1 MLVDGAL
8 FIVVQTGVHGLRHGQ
23 GVDIGR
29 LQLDAAALGCCPQKA
44 HIKGVDVVSH
54 QNAVARKGKKSF
66 QRFLFAGGVRYH
78 LVGDA
83 GQLGDLGGDGLTGL
97 DEGIELLHHLA
108 VADDDRAN
116 LSKILYA
123 GVKTGGLGIEH
134 AEFTVQRL
142 ILYAVNAGHHVVHK
156 IGFAPV
162 DELEIRVFFVD
173 VIGCQ
178 HGFRIALTHAVV
190 GDGNGGVSHAVR
202 QLDDAAGVAEA
213 VHAGKL
219 GVQMQLH
226 PLFRG
231 SILPLFA
238 LHDQHIV
245 GAHDVVVL
253 VFIVG
258 AVATHNDRAAL
269 ANALPLGAVLPFLC
283 ADLQVD
289 RSGIVGDGHSIDL
302 AVVALDLGKEHI
314 APDHALAALAAQ
326 ILEGGKVFGGEH
338 FAVEDGDR
346 LVGKVE
352 SLHLDGR
359 CGVLF
364 LEFDHRR
371 CDLALQL
378 FLHLLLLRRSHC
390 ALQRYLGGN
399 AGMLGNTLCK
409 QFLKAHLLQKL
420 CAVAHPHRDVL
431 PGDGNAAPVQKAVD
445 GHTVPLHVLQQD
457 AQSVLI
463 QHGIAEQVFDLQF
476 KAFIV
481 RLQGSQQPG
490 AEVLIQR
497 GGTAQGKLDLP
508 VLPQHPGV
516 LHDHL
521 PETGRKIR
529 VRHKLRPQLGNKWF
543 HKWYSFLVGSLQ
555 HKLPHPFLQV
565 WQ

>member
-1 MLVDGAL
+1 M
-8 FIVVQTGVHGLRHGQ
+8 
-23 GVDIGR
+23 
-29 LQLDAAALGCCPQKA
+29 
-44 HIKGVDVVSH
+44 
-54 QNAVARKGKKSF
+54 
-66 QRFLFAGGVRYH
+66 
-78 LVGDA
+78 
-83 GQLGDLGGDGLTGL
+83 
-97 DEGIELLHHLA
+97 
-108 VADDDRAN
+108 
-116 LSKILYA
+116 
-123 GVKTGGLGIEH
+123 
-134 AEFTVQRL
+134 
-142 ILYAVNAGHHVVHK
+142 
-156 IGFAPV
+156 
-162 DELEIRVFFVD
+162 D

-245 GAHDVVVL
+245 GVHDVVVL

-258 AVATHNDRAAL
+258 AVAPHNDRAAL

-283 ADLQVD
+283 TDFQVD
-289 RSGIVGDGHSIDL
+289 RAGIVGDRHGVDL

-326 ILEGGKVFGGEH
+326 ILEGRKVFGGEH
-338 FAVEDGDR
+338 FAVEDGNR

-352 SLHLDGR
+352 PLHLDRR

-390 ALQRYLGGN
+390 ALQRHLGGN
-399 AGMLGNTLCK
+399 AGMLGNALCK
-409 QFLKAHLLQKL
+409 QFFKAHLLQKL
-420 CAVAHPHRDVL
+420 CTVAHPHRDVL

-457 AQSVLI
+457 AQSVLV
-463 QHGIAEQVFDLQF
+463 QHGIAEQVLDLQF
-476 KAFIV
+476 KALVV
-481 RLQGSQQPG
+481 RLQGSQ
-490 AEVLIQR
+490 
-497 GGTAQGKLDLP
+497 
-508 VLPQHPGV
+508 
-516 LHDHL
+516 
-521 PETGRKIR
+521 
-529 VRHKLRPQLGNKWF
+529 
-543 HKWYSFLVGSLQ
+543 
-555 HKLPHPFLQV
+555 
-565 WQ
+565 

>member
-1 MLVDGAL
+1 MLIDGAL
-8 FIVVQTGVHGLRHGQ
+8 LIIVQARVHSLRHGQ
-23 GVDIGR
+23 GVNIGR
-29 LQLDAAALGCCPQKA
+29 LQLDAAALGSCPQKA

-108 VADDDRAN
+108 VADDDRAD
-116 LSKILYA
+116 LGKILYA

-134 AEFTVQRL
+134 TEFAVQRL
-142 ILYAVNAGHHVVHK
+142 ILYAVDAGHHVVHK

-162 DELEIRVFFVD
+162 DEFEIRVLFVD
-173 VIGCQ
+173 VIGRQ

-231 SILPLFA
+231 GILPLFA

-245 GAHDVVVL
+245 GVHDVVVL

-258 AVATHNDRAAL
+258 AVAPHDDRAAL
-269 ANALPLGAVLPFLC
+269 TDALPLGAVLPFLC
-283 ADLQVD
+283 TDLQVD
-289 RSGIVGDGHSIDL
+289 RAGIVGDGHGVDL
-302 AVVALDLGKEHI
+302 AVVALDLSKEHI

-326 ILEGGKVFGGEH
+326 IFEGGKVFGGEH
-338 FAVEDGDR
+338 FAMEDGDR

-352 SLHLDGR
+352 SLHLDRR

-364 LEFDHRR
+364 LKFDHRR
-371 CDLALQL
+371 CNLAFQL
-378 FLHLLLLRRSHC
+378 FLHLLLLGRSHR
-390 ALQRYLGGN
+390 ALQRHFGGN
-399 AGMLGNTLCK
+399 AGVLGNALCK

-431 PGDGNAAPVQKAVD
+431 PGDRNAAPVQKAVD
-445 GHTVPLHVLQQD
+445 GHAVPLHVLQQG
-457 AQSVLI
+457 AQSVLV
-463 QHGIAEQVFDLQF
+463 QHGIAEQVFDFQF
-476 KAFIV
+476 KALVV

-497 GGTAQGKLDLP
+497 GGAAQSKLDLP

-516 LHDHL
+516 LHNHL
-521 PETGRKIR
+521 PEAGRKIR